1 MSRPTA
7 GQLREYGAAANGA
20 CRALGIAREAQRQ
33 AYRRGVVRELT
44 GRESVRDVRSAEE
57 FDAVMARLWAD
68 AGDYARAIHYRIGAE
83 RRTAHVV
90 RVLACQLMQLKGG
103 SEADAQA
110 YVGGILD
117 QAKVP
122 NGRDLADGSWWM
134 DVSPQRLRDLVRI
147 LDTERRRILR
157 RHGAGRLAFSDRVRY
172 DRDFPILTVQGVPA
186 GYYDEARV
194 RVCVREGVAC
204 LSCT

>member
-20 CRALGIAREAQRQ
+20 CRALGIAPEAQRQ

-68 AGDYARAIHYRIGAE
+68 AGGYARAIHYRIGAE

-134 DVSPQRLRDLVRI
+134 DVSPQRLRAAAHPPAARGGAAGVLGPGA
-147 LDTERRRILR
+147 LR
-157 RHGAGRLAFSDRVRY
+157 PRLPDPDRPGSPGRVL
-172 DRDFPILTVQGVPA
+172 
-186 GYYDEARV
+186 
-194 RVCVREGVAC
+194 
-204 LSCT
+204 

>member
-1 MSRPTA
+1 MSAPTPA
-7 GQLREYGAAANGA
+7 QLREYGAAANAA

-33 AYRRGVVRELT
+33 AYRRGVVREAA
-44 GRESVRDVRSAEE
+44 GCASVRDVRSAEE

-68 AGDYARAIHYRIGAE
+68 AGDYDRAIHYRIGAE
-83 RRTAHVV
+83 RRTAHVI

-103 SEADAQA
+103 SEADAHA

-134 DVSPQRLRDLVRI
+134 DVAPTRLRELVQI

-172 DRDFPILTVQGVPA
+172 ELDGPVLTMQEVGPGHYGA
-186 GYYDEARV
+186 ARV
-194 RVCVREGVAC
+194 RVSVREAAAC
-204 LSCT
+204 SS